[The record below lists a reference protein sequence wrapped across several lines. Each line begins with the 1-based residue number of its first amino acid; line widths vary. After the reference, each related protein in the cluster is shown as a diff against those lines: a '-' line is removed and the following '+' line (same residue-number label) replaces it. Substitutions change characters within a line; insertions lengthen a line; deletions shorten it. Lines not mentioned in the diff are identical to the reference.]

1 MPRLLQRR
9 QKTAGLQEFRLYSL
23 QPAVFCG
30 RLLCKKCLGGVL
42 EMTKR
47 IISAVMLAILVVS
60 ILSGCGAVED
70 TRDKTKIVTT
80 SFVVY
85 DWICEILGEENGKFD
100 VELLSNGGDMHSY
113 QPSAADIA
121 KIHNCSLF
129 VYVGGSSD
137 EWINKLVEDSAIK
150 AVSLFQLVGENDW
163 LMAEPHKHTEVHN
176 HENHSGE
183 AYDEHLW
190 LSPKLAKKIVD
201 GLSTKIQE
209 LDVQN
214 SSVYQKNAEAYIQRL
229 DALSDEYQKAVEE
242 SKDKTV
248 IFADRFPFLYLAKD
262 YGIKYY
268 AAFPSCSSDTDA
280 SFDVV
285 IELAE
290 KAKELEKETLLVLEN
305 PTQSIAEAVIKA
317 SGCENIKTAVLD
329 SCQTIAG
336 KDAGKNDYIEIMTK
350 NLASLK
356 EALK

>member
-1 MPRLLQRR
+1 MAKKIL
-9 QKTAGLQEFRLYSL
+9 SL
-23 QPAVFCG
+23 
-30 RLLCKKCLGGVL
+30 
-42 EMTKR
+42 
-47 IISAVMLAILVVS
+47 VMLAILVVS
-60 ILSGCGAVED
+60 ALSGCGAVED
-70 TRDKTKIVTT
+70 IKDKTGIVTT
-80 SFVVY
+80 SFAAY
-85 DWICEILGEENGKFD
+85 DWVCEILGEENKEFD

-137 EWINKLVEDSAIK
+137 EWINKLLENSEIN
-150 AVSLFQLVGENDW
+150 AVSLFQLVDEDNW
-163 LMAEPHKHTEVHN
+163 LMAETHKHTEEHY
-176 HENHSGE
+176 HKSHSHE

-190 LSPKLAKKIVD
+190 LSPKLAKKIVA
-201 GLSTKIQE
+201 GLLAEIEMLDAENSE
-209 LDVQN
+209 L
-214 SSVYQKNAEAYIQRL
+214 YQKNADSYIQRL
-229 DALSDEYQKAVEE
+229 DVLIDEYQKVVDE
-242 SKDKTV
+242 SEDKTI

-290 KAKELEKETLLVLEN
+290 KTKELRKDTLLVLEN
-305 PTQSIAEAVIKA
+305 PAESIAEAVIKT

-329 SCQTIAG
+329 SCQEIAG
-336 KDAGKNDYIEIMTK
+336 KDAEKNDYIEIMTK

>member
-1 MPRLLQRR
+1 
-9 QKTAGLQEFRLYSL
+9 
-23 QPAVFCG
+23 
-30 RLLCKKCLGGVL
+30 
-42 EMTKR
+42 MTKR
-47 IISAVMLAILVVS
+47 IVFVSLLVILVVS

-80 SFVVY
+80 SFAVY

-100 VELLSNGGDMHSY
+100 VELLSDGGDMPSY

-121 KIHNCSLF
+121 KIHKCSLF
-129 VYVGGSSD
+129 VYGGGSSD
-137 EWINKLVEDSAIK
+137 EWTKKLLENTEIN
-150 AVSLFQLVGENDW
+150 AVNLFQLVGESNW
-163 LMAEPHKHTEVHN
+163 LMAEPHKHLDGHN
-176 HENHSGE
+176 HESHSDD

-190 LSPKLAKKIVD
+190 LSPKLAEKIVV
-201 GLSTKIQE
+201 GLLIKIQE

-229 DALSDEYQKAVEE
+229 DALSNEYQKSVDE
-242 SKDKTV
+242 SEDKTV

-262 YGIKYY
+262 YGINYY

-317 SGCENIKTAVLD
+317 SGCENIKTSVLD
-329 SCQTIAG
+329 SCQSIAG
-336 KDAGKNDYIEIMTK
+336 KDAGNNDYIEIMTK
-350 NLASLK
+350 NLTSLK
-356 EALK
+356 EALR

>member
-1 MPRLLQRR
+1 MKRML
-9 QKTAGLQEFRLYSL
+9 
-23 QPAVFCG
+23 G
-30 RLLCKKCLGGVL
+30 RCL

-47 IISAVMLAILVVS
+47 IVFVALLVILVVS

-70 TRDKTKIVTT
+70 TKGKTGIVTT
-80 SFVVY
+80 SFAVY
-85 DWICEILGEENGKFD
+85 DWICEILGEENQKFD
-100 VELLSNGGDMHSY
+100 VELLSSGGDMHSY

-121 KIHNCSLF
+121 KIHNCDLF

-137 EWINKLVEDSAIK
+137 GWTKKLLENNPINAIN
-150 AVSLFQLVGENDW
+150 LFQLAGKNNW
-163 LMAEPHKHTEVHN
+163 LMADAHEHPEVHN
-176 HENHSGE
+176 HESHSDD

-190 LSPKLAKKIVD
+190 LSPKLAEKIVA
-201 GLSTKIQE
+201 GLLAKIQE

-214 SSVYQKNAEAYIQRL
+214 SELYKKNAESYTQRL
-229 DALSDEYQKAVEE
+229 DALSREYQKAVDE

-262 YGIKYY
+262 YGINYY

-290 KAKELEKETLLVLEN
+290 KTKELEKDTLLVLEN
-305 PTQSIAEAVIKA
+305 PAESIAEAVIKA

-329 SCQTIAG
+329 SCQSIAG
-336 KDAGKNDYIEIMTK
+336 KDAEKNDYIEIMTK
-350 NLASLK
+350 NLATLK